1 MMDTTNIFTVTP
13 MNQSIKLEA
22 GQVYTGSITVANPA
36 NAAND
41 FHYKV
46 EVSPYSVIGE
56 DYAADLATMSDRSQ
70 IVDWIKIDTPTGVL
84 KPNEVAEVKFTI
96 TVPETAPAGGQY
108 AALMVSSE
116 NNNLSSGG
124 VSVNNIFEMAS
135 IIYANVAGETIQA
148 GEVSGI
154 SVPGFVTS
162 LPITVGATIKNDG
175 NSHETARIALE
186 VKSFFS
192 ATPLY
197 PSSGETGIIAEVI
210 MPGTTRYITREING
224 ISSLGIYEVKETINY
239 LGKNTTFSQTVV
251 SCPVWFM
258 ALVFVT
264 VMAVAVAIVRSIR
277 AHRIK
282 HKVF

>member
-1 MMDTTNIFTVTP
+1 MDTTNIFTVTP
-13 MNQSIKLEA
+13 MSQTIELEA

-56 DYAADLATMSDRSQ
+56 EYAADLATMSDRSQ
-70 IVDWIKIDTPTGVL
+70 IVSWTKIENATGVL
-84 KPNEVAEVKFTI
+84 KPNETAEVRFTI
-96 TVPETAPAGGQY
+96 TVPETAPSGGQY

-116 NNNLSSGG
+116 NNNISGNG
-124 VSVNNIFEMAS
+124 LTINNIFEMAS
-135 IIYANVAGETIQA
+135 IIYAKVAGETVRG
-148 GEVSGI
+148 GEVSEI
-154 SVPGFVTS
+154 NIPGFITGM
-162 LPITVGATIKNDG
+162 PISTGAVIKNEG

-197 PSSGETGIIAEVI
+197 PAPGEDGVLTEII
-210 MPGTTRYITREING
+210 MPDTTRYITREIDG
-224 ISSLGIYEVKETINY
+224 VSPLGIYEIKETINY
-239 LGKNTTFSQTVV
+239 LGQNTTFSQTVI
-251 SCPVWFM
+251 SCPIWFM

-264 VMAVAVAIVRSIR
+264 VMAIIVAIVRSIR

>member
-1 MMDTTNIFTVTP
+1 MDITNIFTVTP
-13 MNQSIKLEA
+13 MSQNFELEA

-56 DYAADLATMSDRSQ
+56 EYMADLATVSDRSQ
-70 IVDWIKIDTPTGVL
+70 IVNWIEVDNPTGVL
-84 KPNEVAEVKFTI
+84 KPNETVKVNFKI
-96 TVPETAPAGGQY
+96 TVPETAMSGGQY
-108 AALMVSSE
+108 AALMVSSA
-116 NNNLSSGG
+116 NNEISGNG
-124 VSVNNIFEMAS
+124 LTINNVFEMAS
-135 IIYANVAGETIQA
+135 IIYANVAGETIRE
-148 GEVSGI
+148 GEVSEI
-154 SVPGFVTS
+154 SMPGFVTQM
-162 LPITVGATIKNDG
+162 PISVGAVIKNDG

-197 PSSGETGIIAEVI
+197 PAPGEDGILTEII
-210 MPGTTRYITREING
+210 MPDTTRYITREIDG
-224 ISSLGIYEVKETINY
+224 VSPLGIYEVKETINY
-239 LGKNTTFSQTVV
+239 LGKNTTFTQTVV
-251 SCPVWFM
+251 SCPIWFM

-264 VMAVAVAIVRSIR
+264 VMAVVVAIVRSVR

>member
-1 MMDTTNIFTVTP
+1 MDTTNIFTVTP
-13 MNQSIKLEA
+13 MSQNIELEA

-46 EVSPYSVIGE
+46 EVSPYSVIGAE
-56 DYAADLATMSDRSQ
+56 YAADLATMSDRSQ
-70 IVDWIKIDTPTGVL
+70 IVSWTEIENPTGVL
-84 KPNEVAEVKFTI
+84 KPNETAEVKFTI
-96 TVPETAPAGGQY
+96 TVPETAPSGGQY
-108 AALMVSSE
+108 AALMVSSG
-116 NNNLSSGG
+116 NNSISGDG
-124 VSVNNIFEMAS
+124 LTINNIFEMAS
-135 IIYANVAGETIQA
+135 IIYAEVAGETIRA
-148 GEVSGI
+148 GEVSEI
-154 SVPGFVTS
+154 TMPGFVTGM
-162 LPITVGATIKNDG
+162 PIETSAIIKNEG

-197 PSSGETGIIAEVI
+197 PAPGEDGILTEII
-210 MPGTTRYITREING
+210 MPDTTRYITREIDG
-224 ISSLGIYEVKETINY
+224 VSPLGIYEIKETVNY

-251 SCPVWFM
+251 SCPIWFM

-264 VMAVAVAIVRSIR
+264 IMAIIVAIVRTVR